1 MGRYTITKNTI
12 LKRIRM
18 KAIWKFSTI
27 EQGFADS
34 FSIFMP
40 KGADILTIQ
49 TDEKNNHPSIWALV
63 DPDQEKEERFF
74 ELFGT
79 GHQIHDGMGIK
90 RKYIGT
96 YQYQRGE
103 FVGHIFERI
112 N

>member
-1 MGRYTITKNTI
+1 
-12 LKRIRM
+12 M

-27 EQGFADS
+27 EQGFADN

-40 KGADILTIQ
+40 KGAEILTIQ

-79 GHQIHDGMGIK
+79 GHQIHEDMGIE